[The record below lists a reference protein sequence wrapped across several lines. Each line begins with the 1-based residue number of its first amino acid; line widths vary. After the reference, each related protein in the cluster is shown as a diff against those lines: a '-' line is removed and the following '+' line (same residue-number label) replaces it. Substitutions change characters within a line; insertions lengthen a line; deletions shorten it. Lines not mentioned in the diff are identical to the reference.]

1 MTAVNYGSGIVQCR
15 LIVTPIHK
23 STTVI
28 ISVVVKDLRLENKLQ
43 GQGQGLGPALIQ
55 TCNNMA
61 QSKKSC
67 HLLYIVVVMSQISN
81 GLL

>member
-1 MTAVNYGSGIVQCR
+1 
-15 LIVTPIHK
+15 LPI
-23 STTVI
+23 I
-28 ISVVVKDLRLENKLQ
+28 FKLQ

-61 QSKKSC
+61 QSKKLC
-67 HLLYIVVVMSQISN
+67 HLSYNVVVMSQISN